1 LRQTTNSKATN
12 LAVFYFIEFPF
23 VLLFFEKKL
32 FANGH
37 NFCCCLGMETFGE
50 VIKNTQ
56 PVLVDFHAT
65 WCGPCK
71 MMAPELQKFA
81 QKNTGKVRVI
91 KIDIDKNP
99 AVAQQFRI
107 QGVPTLILF
116 KEGKV
121 LWRQSGAMSSG
132 QISDAVSSH
141 L

>member
-1 LRQTTNSKATN
+1 
-12 LAVFYFIEFPF
+12 
-23 VLLFFEKKL
+23 
-32 FANGH
+32 
-37 NFCCCLGMETFGE
+37 METFGD
-50 VIKNTQ
+50 VINNPQ

-81 QKNTGKVRVI
+81 QKNNGKLRVI

>member
-1 LRQTTNSKATN
+1 
-12 LAVFYFIEFPF
+12 
-23 VLLFFEKKL
+23 
-32 FANGH
+32 
-37 NFCCCLGMETFGE
+37 METFGD

-81 QKNTGKVRVI
+81 QKNSGKLRVI

-99 AVAQQFRI
+99 AVAQQFKI

-121 LWRQSGAMSSG
+121 LWRQSGAMSSS

>member
-1 LRQTTNSKATN
+1 
-12 LAVFYFIEFPF
+12 
-23 VLLFFEKKL
+23 
-32 FANGH
+32 
-37 NFCCCLGMETFGE
+37 METFGD

-81 QKNTGKVRVI
+81 QKNTGKLRVI

-99 AVAQQFRI
+99 AVAQQYRI

-132 QISDAVSSH
+132 QISDAISSH

>member
-1 LRQTTNSKATN
+1 
-12 LAVFYFIEFPF
+12 
-23 VLLFFEKKL
+23 
-32 FANGH
+32 
-37 NFCCCLGMETFGE
+37 METFGD

-81 QKNTGKVRVI
+81 QKNNGKLRVI

>member
-1 LRQTTNSKATN
+1 
-12 LAVFYFIEFPF
+12 
-23 VLLFFEKKL
+23 
-32 FANGH
+32 
-37 NFCCCLGMETFGE
+37 METFGE
-50 VIKNTQ
+50 LIKNKQ

-81 QKNTGKVRVI
+81 QKHTGKLRVV
-91 KIDIDKNP
+91 KLDIDKNQQ
-99 AVAQQFRI
+99 AAQQFNI

-121 LWRQSGAMSSG
+121 LWRQSGAMSSQ
-132 QISDAVSSH
+132 QISEGVSSH

>member
-1 LRQTTNSKATN
+1 M
-12 LAVFYFIEFPF
+12 
-23 VLLFFEKKL
+23 EK
-32 FANGH
+32 
-37 NFCCCLGMETFGE
+37 FGD
-50 VIKNTQ
+50 VIKSSQ

-81 QKNTGKVRVI
+81 QSNTGKLRVI

-99 AVAQQFRI
+99 AAAQQFNI

-121 LWRQSGAMSSG
+121 LWRQSGAMSSS
-132 QISDAVSSH
+132 QISAAVNSH
-141 L
+141 I

>member
-1 LRQTTNSKATN
+1 
-12 LAVFYFIEFPF
+12 
-23 VLLFFEKKL
+23 
-32 FANGH
+32 
-37 NFCCCLGMETFGE
+37 METFGE

-81 QKNTGKVRVI
+81 QKNTGKLRVI

-132 QISDAVSSH
+132 QISNAISSH

>member
-1 LRQTTNSKATN
+1 
-12 LAVFYFIEFPF
+12 
-23 VLLFFEKKL
+23 
-32 FANGH
+32 
-37 NFCCCLGMETFGE
+37 METFGE

-81 QKNTGKVRVI
+81 QKNTGKLRVI

-99 AVAQQFRI
+99 AVAQQFKI

-132 QISDAVSSH
+132 QISNAVSSH

>member
-1 LRQTTNSKATN
+1 
-12 LAVFYFIEFPF
+12 
-23 VLLFFEKKL
+23 
-32 FANGH
+32 
-37 NFCCCLGMETFGE
+37 METFNDL
-50 VIKNTQ
+50 IKNKQ

-81 QKNTGKVRVI
+81 QKNTGKLRVV
-91 KIDIDKNP
+91 KIDIDKNQK
-99 AVAQQFRI
+99 AAQQFNI

-121 LWRQSGAMSSG
+121 LWRQSGAMSSQ
-132 QISDAVSSH
+132 QISDGVTAH